1 MAVQAAVHV
10 WKTLGKRTRVV
21 NADGGGTREGFSG
34 LIEEGIADV
43 WDIDTWDEKSIFEN
57 IELATK
63 GYWPEDPGTPNSRLL
78 EPTRDWR
85 ECPTCHG
92 DSGGRSLTMPPK
104 CISCG
109 IAFAAGQLLPVRR
122 DLINGMGEIGL
133 VVFEGMTS
141 FGENFLSR
149 LKKIDAGGGNS
160 INDGGFK
167 ISNSGQAHYLMAQ
180 RAISSAVTN
189 VRQIPVDLVL
199 WTALEI
205 RADDDGKPLYGPQGP
220 GKKLTSLC
228 IPWFTAVLHLD
239 GVAKRG
245 AGGTIV
251 KDAAGVEVL
260 ERKLFLAPHF
270 PADSPTSR
278 FAAKCSVPFGGDMP
292 ICIDPSMELFFTELA
307 NAKAR
312 AKAKLL
318 AGVPVG
324 DSPRKA

>member
-1 MAVQAAVHV
+1 MGKTTMAVQAATHV
-10 WKTLGKRTRVV
+10 WKTLGKKTRVV

-34 LIEEGIADV
+34 LIEEGIASV
-43 WDIDTWDEKSIFEN
+43 WDVDTWDDRSIFEN

-63 GYWPEDPGTPNSRLL
+63 GYWPEDPATPNSRLL

-85 ECPTCHG
+85 ECPTCLK
-92 DSGGRSLTMPPK
+92 DSGGKSLTMPPK
-104 CISCG
+104 CASCG
-109 IAFAAGQLLPVRR
+109 VAFAAGQLLPVRR
-122 DLINGMGEIGL
+122 ELTNGMQDIGL

-141 FGENFLSR
+141 FGERFLDR
-149 LKKIDAGGGNS
+149 LKKIDSGGGNS
-160 INDGGFK
+160 INDPLGQYK

-189 VRQIPVDLVL
+189 VRQIPVDMVL

-239 GVAKRG
+239 GVAQRDPKSG
-245 AGGTIV
+245 MVV
-251 KDAAGVEVL
+251 KDKAGMEVL

-292 ICIDPSMELFFTELA
+292 TVIDPDMGLFFSELA
-307 NAKAR
+307 KAKAR

-318 AGVPVG
+318 GQ
-324 DSPRKA
+324 